1 MIFGAG
7 SRSNSTFS
15 SASSSSWSWGTGRAG
30 GSTRKLIGPS
40 PTSSARSTRPTRPTR
55 PTRSHARAFADTDLG
70 LVGTGLVVVDVELGP
85 VVGRGELVQV
95 LEPGGD
101 RLGATRTVHPLPEGF
116 AGRAFV
122 GESPHDPHGGL
133 GRPLR
138 RQ

>member
-30 GSTRKLIGPS
+30 GSTRKLIGP
-40 PTSSARSTRPTRPTR
+40 PPARSARPTRPIR

-70 LVGTGLVVVDVELGP
+70 LVRTRLVVVDVELGP

-101 RLGATRTVHPLPEGF
+101 GLGATRTVHPLPEGL